1 MRLRA
6 RTTFKPPRDRLPGP
20 DPLPGIGDCSRLP
33 QAEGELYDQCGDP
46 VDAVPP
52 AVDEDVVWLSVRD
65 GRWQVARPSLVTYPV
80 SDWRTDPG
88 DVFDQPVSEG
98 VRARPARPGH
108 PGLECSGTPTRVT
121 DPAGDAS
128 GPKGAR
134 DWVDVTAVELARS
147 AASLCLAVTT
157 RTPLRPLSGISV
169 YYEQASLM
177 KTADGRQVSQGGLPG
192 AFGVRLNSRGRPEA
206 FGGWDG
212 PEGRYAELPEARV
225 GGGGRTL
232 TIEFPNA
239 RRLGLTR
246 QPFAW
251 MLTASVE
258 VSPGRLASDRLPDA
272 RTRLFFAHPG
282 GKRVVEAPDARARS
296 SDARPTSDS
305 VPAVKELAPGVWQL
319 SGFPPNGI
327 NVFLLEDVL
336 VDAASRHAGRRI
348 LRQLRGHTVTA
359 HALTHAHPDHQGASK
374 EVCEALGIPF
384 WVGER
389 DADAAENPD
398 LIKQRQP
405 DHPVARFYDRIFRG
419 PGRRVDRMLR
429 EGDEVAGFKVLDTP
443 GHSAG
448 HVSYW
453 RESDRVLVLGDVLNN
468 MDVITAVPGLHEP
481 KPFLTPDPAENR
493 RSIRK
498 LAALEPAARALRS
511 RRPAAGTRISCG
523 ASWRSCPHDGGHR
536 LRGRARAA
544 RAGLGARVRHESLR
558 RVGGRHRRGHPHR
571 RSRRAGLHLRRG
583 QPDPRARG
591 RRRRSWTVTEF
602 EAPRRHGAPRNRPAA
617 HRASST

>member
-1 MRLRA
+1 MFRSVLALLAAGLAALGVVVLLGATDDDSPSRRSATAAAPAADEPARRSLRRPSLVEAAIEDYLATLNREGGRAACRLFPREFVATADAPAAPHSGSPYNFPHPAPNDGCQSRQPPSFSHQPTARWDSVHVLRIDRVGFVEDLARVKLRA

-20 DPLPGIGDCSRLP
+20 DPLPGVGDCSRLP
-33 QAEGELYDQCGDP
+33 QVEGELYDQCGDP

-65 GRWQVARPSLVTYPV
+65 GRWQVARPSLVTYRV
-80 SDWRTDPG
+80 FDWRTHPG

-108 PGLECSGTPTRVT
+108 PGLECSGASTRVT

-177 KTADGRQVSQGGLPG
+177 KTTDGRQVSQGGLPG

-206 FGGWDG
+206 FGGRDG

-282 GKRVVEAPDARARS
+282 GKRVVEAPDAR
-296 SDARPTSDS
+296 P
-305 VPAVKELAPGVWQL
+305 
-319 SGFPPNGI
+319 
-327 NVFLLEDVL
+327 
-336 VDAASRHAGRRI
+336 
-348 LRQLRGHTVTA
+348 
-359 HALTHAHPDHQGASK
+359 
-374 EVCEALGIPF
+374 
-384 WVGER
+384 
-389 DADAAENPD
+389 
-398 LIKQRQP
+398 
-405 DHPVARFYDRIFRG
+405 
-419 PGRRVDRMLR
+419 
-429 EGDEVAGFKVLDTP
+429 
-443 GHSAG
+443 
-448 HVSYW
+448 
-453 RESDRVLVLGDVLNN
+453 
-468 MDVITAVPGLHEP
+468 
-481 KPFLTPDPAENR
+481 
-493 RSIRK
+493 
-498 LAALEPAARALRS
+498 
-511 RRPAAGTRISCG
+511 
-523 ASWRSCPHDGGHR
+523 
-536 LRGRARAA
+536 
-544 RAGLGARVRHESLR
+544 
-558 RVGGRHRRGHPHR
+558 
-571 RSRRAGLHLRRG
+571 
-583 QPDPRARG
+583 
-591 RRRRSWTVTEF
+591 
-602 EAPRRHGAPRNRPAA
+602 
-617 HRASST
+617 